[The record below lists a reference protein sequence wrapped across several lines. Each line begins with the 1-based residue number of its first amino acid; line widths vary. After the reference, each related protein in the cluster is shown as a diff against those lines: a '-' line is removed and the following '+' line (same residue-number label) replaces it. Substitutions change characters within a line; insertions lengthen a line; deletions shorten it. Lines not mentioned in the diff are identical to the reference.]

1 METHNTI
8 QHNWKDYKYTIKYLR
23 EEDEQRVVQFICKKA
38 KMNEEFLEE
47 DIPGLI
53 KDLPNIFD
61 TIDESNKQYFIK
73 VRVTQTEKVKFEQEA
88 KKNKM
93 PVSSYIRYKCLEV

>member
-1 METHNTI
+1 M
-8 QHNWKDYKYTIKYLR
+8 
-23 EEDEQRVVQFICKKA
+23 
-38 KMNEEFLEE
+38 
-47 DIPGLI
+47 
-53 KDLPNIFD
+53 PNIFD